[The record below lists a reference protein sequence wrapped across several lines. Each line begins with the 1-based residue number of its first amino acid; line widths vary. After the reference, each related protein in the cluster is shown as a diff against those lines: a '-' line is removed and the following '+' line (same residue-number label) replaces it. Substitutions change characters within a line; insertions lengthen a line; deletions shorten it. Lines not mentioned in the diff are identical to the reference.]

1 METVK
6 NNGFVSRGPV
16 VLGVT
21 AAMLVT
27 STVFV
32 AFRMISRFW
41 VVRKPG
47 WDDYTMILAWVSKN
61 ESMEM
66 AIGQRLTGR

>member
-1 METVK
+1 METAGH
-6 NNGFVSRGPV
+6 NDFASRGPV

-27 STVFV
+27 STAFV
-32 AFRMISRFW
+32 GFRMISRFW

-47 WDDYTMILAWVSKN
+47 WDDYTMILAWVSRK
-61 ESMEM
+61 
-66 AIGQRLTGR
+66 